1 LDPLEHIRRLW
12 EHAFWADSVI
22 LDALRADPA
31 PVPEA
36 LREFAHI
43 LGAEET
49 WLARLLRRPPRAAVW
64 PEGLST
70 EDLARLRERTEAEY
84 RACLASLRPAD
95 LDSGVPYTNSAGRDF
110 TSSVADILLQALLH
124 GQYHR
129 GKVSLLLRQAGRPPV
144 ALDYIAFVRG
154 APAATE
160 ATARA
165 KGAPPDAKPR

>member
-1 LDPLEHIRRLW
+1 MDPLQHIRGLW
-12 EHAFWADSVI
+12 EHAFWADAAI
-22 LDALRADPA
+22 LDALRSGLEP
-31 PVPEA
+31 PGEA

-49 WLARLLRRPPRAAVW
+49 WLARLTRRAPRAAVW
-64 PEGLST
+64 PAGLSLD
-70 EDLARLRERTEAEY
+70 ELARLRERTEAEY
-84 RACLASLRPAD
+84 RACLASLEPAD
-95 LDSGVPYTNSAGRDF
+95 LDSAVPYTNSAGRDF

-160 ATARA
+160 ATARPKA
-165 KGAPPDAKPR
+165 VPPDAKPR